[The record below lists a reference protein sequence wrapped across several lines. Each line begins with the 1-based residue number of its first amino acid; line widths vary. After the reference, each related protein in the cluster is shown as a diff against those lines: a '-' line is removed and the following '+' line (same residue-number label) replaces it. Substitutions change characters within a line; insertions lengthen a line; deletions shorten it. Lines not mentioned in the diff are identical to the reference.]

1 MEAKIPISCI
11 SDINNENKKFIDSI
25 QCRICGGIFFE
36 PILLKIDKYIVCKN
50 CFFNK
55 YKINNIDKIEKD
67 KINMLIEKIA
77 IKKIDALFKFKYFCP
92 LCKSNNSITKEYS
105 YEDLISHLMTCEN
118 QMIFKDLCR
127 CTNIIKIYLKD
138 INMDINDYKIML
150 DNKILEKEIEMEKL
164 TINYKK
170 FQNYL
175 NSEEKENNFIQK
187 IQKKNIKK
195 KFIGKKRKDN
205 K

>member
-1 MEAKIPISCI
+1 
-11 SDINNENKKFIDSI
+11 
-25 QCRICGGIFFE
+25 
-36 PILLKIDKYIVCKN
+36 
-50 CFFNK
+50 
-55 YKINNIDKIEKD
+55 
-67 KINMLIEKIA
+67 
-77 IKKIDALFKFKYFCP
+77 
-92 LCKSNNSITKEYS
+92 
-105 YEDLISHLMTCEN
+105 
-118 QMIFKDLCR
+118 
-127 CTNIIKIYLKD
+127 
-138 INMDINDYKIML
+138 MDINDYKIML

-175 NSEEKENNFIQK
+175 NSEEKEKNFIQK

>member
-36 PILLKIDKYIVCKN
+36 PIFLKIDKYIVCKN

-77 IKKIDALFKFKYFCP
+77 IKKIDALFKFNF
-92 LCKSNNSITKEYS
+92 
-105 YEDLISHLMTCEN
+105 
-118 QMIFKDLCR
+118 
-127 CTNIIKIYLKD
+127 
-138 INMDINDYKIML
+138 
-150 DNKILEKEIEMEKL
+150 
-164 TINYKK
+164 
-170 FQNYL
+170 L
-175 NSEEKENNFIQK
+175 NL
-187 IQKKNIKK
+187 
-195 KFIGKKRKDN
+195 
-205 K
+205 